1 MLSNQELKALNRITN
16 SSLLKDIYPMVD
28 SVDIS
33 YTGEGKIRGTQVY
46 KYKVAVYL
54 NDDSI
59 TTENMYDKKFDP
71 FYLLFHYIS
80 GEFLYYLGIPQ
91 GNNQFY
97 IEVYSPDGSLVL
109 SDY

>member
-33 YTGEGKIRGTQVY
+33 YTGEGTIRGTLVY
-46 KYKVAVYL
+46 KYKVVVYL

-80 GEFLYYLGIPQ
+80 REFLYYLGIPQ

>member
-1 MLSNQELKALNRITN
+1 MLSDRELKSLNKITN

-33 YTGEGKIRGTQVY
+33 YNGEGKIRGTQVY
-46 KYKVAVYL
+46 KYKVVVYL

-71 FYLLFHYIS
+71 FFLIFHYI
-80 GEFLYYLGIPQ
+80 GVEFLYYLGIPQ

>member
-1 MLSNQELKALNRITN
+1 MLSNQELRALNRIAN
-16 SSLLKDIYPMVD
+16 SSLLKGIYPMVD
-28 SVDIS
+28 SMDIS

-71 FYLLFHYIS
+71 FFLLFHYIS

-97 IEVYSPDGSLVL
+97 IEVYSSDGSLVL